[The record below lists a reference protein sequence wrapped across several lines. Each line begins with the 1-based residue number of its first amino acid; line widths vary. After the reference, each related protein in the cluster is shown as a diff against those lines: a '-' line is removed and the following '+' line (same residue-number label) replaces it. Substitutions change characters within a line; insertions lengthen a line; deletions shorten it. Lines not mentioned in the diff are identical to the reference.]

1 MYSFFRKLR
10 LAKMDVMNMTVIKL
24 LAFLGLVAYMCY
36 FFRRVSL
43 FLAKNVPA
51 ASIYFS
57 SAAFLFL
64 LVIFLLLFGCFQAAL
79 IAFCNGII
87 FMGFYIGRCKLK

>member
-43 FLAKNVPA
+43 FMAM
-51 ASIYFS
+51 
-57 SAAFLFL
+57 
-64 LVIFLLLFGCFQAAL
+64 VIKSFVLNRTVILPEE
-79 IAFCNGII
+79 
-87 FMGFYIGRCKLK
+87 

>member
-1 MYSFFRKLR
+1 M
-10 LAKMDVMNMTVIKL
+10 V
-24 LAFLGLVAYMCY
+24 VAYMCY

-43 FLAKNVPA
+43 LLAKNVPD

-64 LVIFLLLFGCFQAAL
+64 LVVFLLLFGCL
-79 IAFCNGII
+79 PLWKKCYAF
-87 FMGFYIGRCKLK
+87 

>member
-1 MYSFFRKLR
+1 MIDALF
-10 LAKMDVMNMTVIKL
+10 KL
-24 LAFLGLVAYMCY
+24 LAFLGVVAYMCF

-43 FLAKNVPA
+43 FLAKDVPA

-79 IAFCNGII
+79 IAFCNSMI

>member
-1 MYSFFRKLR
+1 M
-10 LAKMDVMNMTVIKL
+10 AVIKL
-24 LAFLGLVAYMCY
+24 FAFLGVVAYMCY

-43 FLAKNVPA
+43 FLAKNVPD

-64 LVIFLLLFGCFQAAL
+64 LVVFLLLFGCFQAAL